1 MLAVTR
7 PIEQALLEVPGI
19 RRVRSTTFRG
29 ATEISGQFEPS
40 TDMIVALQQAQGRL
54 AEARQSLPADLE
66 LTVERLTPGAFPF
79 LSINLTG
86 PLSASD
92 LYDYG
97 FYVMRPSLSRVPGV
111 GTVDVLRATPARSRS
126 SSIRGSW
133 LPPRS
138 ASVTSP
144 TH

>member
-7 PIEQALLEVPGI
+7 PIEQTLLEVPGI

-66 LTVERLTPGAFPF
+66 LTVERLTPAAFPF
-79 LSINLTG
+79 LSVNLTG
-86 PLSASD
+86 PLPASD

-111 GTVDVLRATPARSRS
+111 GAVDPVERHRGSES
-126 SSIRGSW
+126 SSIREAGSC
-133 LPPRS
+133 L
-138 ASVTSP
+138 AGVGEVADA
-144 TH
+144 